1 MKLLAAILLALLQPP
16 APVLIGATFTSST
29 TAAITWQQPPG
40 VGLTCLHRYYG
51 AADPAALC
59 RNDLPAGP
67 TRIDLPGALGPF
79 YRPAWGDRY
88 VLSFEGVDVGRTTL
102 GEVPNVYTAYL
113 SLVRGGVGEARRGIH
128 LPLVMR

>member
-51 AADPAALC
+51 ADSPAALC

-67 TRIDLPGALGPF
+67 TRIDLPGELGPF

-88 VLSFEGVDVGRTTL
+88 VLSFEGVPVGSAILGEAEVHTTYLPLAIKSAAQIERRVHVAWVGR
-102 GEVPNVYTAYL
+102 
-113 SLVRGGVGEARRGIH
+113 
-128 LPLVMR
+128 